1 MARIHGNPPIAI
13 TQIIRFFACL
23 ASSQHARHLGRI
35 CGPGPPCYSPRVS
48 TPVIVSPSASAAD
61 AQLVRGIG
69 LSGATLLVVGSVI
82 GSGIFLTT
90 GVMAQELPSTT
101 LVLAAWAAGG
111 LLAMAGGLTYAEMGS
126 MYPRSGGLYVY
137 LTEAYGPIPGF
148 LFGWACLLVI
158 LTGSVAAVAVGFAEY
173 FSYFFP
179 ALGTDRIILSLAMP
193 WGPWTISAGQ
203 VVAAASIAMITGINY
218 VGIRQGNLTNTV
230 LTVAK
235 VGGLVA
241 LPVLALAYAR
251 VEPVFT
257 PIVPPDTLR
266 PLASFGV
273 IMIAVMWTYEGWYYV
288 AFAAGEI
295 KDAARNVPRALIFGT
310 LILTTIYLAVNL
322 AYVQSLTIAEMSGVV
337 RIAEKAV
344 TSLVGPV
351 GAALV
356 AGSVV
361 ISTFGCNVAGI
372 IASSR
377 TCFAMAADRRFFPQA
392 ARVHPQYHTPHVAL
406 VITSAWSAFLTL
418 TGGYEALFT
427 YVTFA
432 SVLFG
437 TLGGVA
443 IFVLRRRRPD
453 VPRPYRALGYPLVP
467 ALYVLGSFALVWNTL
482 VERPTASVAGLG
494 LVALGLPAYFYWS
507 RSGR

>member
-1 MARIHGNPPIAI
+1 MMPAEADPTADGSPGGAVTLPMTTPAP
-13 TQIIRFFACL
+13 A
-23 ASSQHARHLGRI
+23 AS
-35 CGPGPPCYSPRVS
+35 
-48 TPVIVSPSASAAD
+48 TSAPTAAD
-61 AQLVRGIG
+61 AQLLRGIG
-69 LSGATLLVVGSVI
+69 LWGAVALVVGNVI

-90 GVMAQELPSTT
+90 GTMVAELPSTT
-101 LVLAAWAAGG
+101 LVLAAWVAGG

-137 LTEAYGPIPGF
+137 LSEAYGPATGF

-158 LTGSVAAVAVGFAEY
+158 LTGSVATVAVGFAEY

-179 ALGTDRIILSLAMP
+179 ALGTDRVLATFAMP
-193 WGPWTISAGQ
+193 WGPWAISAGQ
-203 VVAAASIAMITGINY
+203 LVAAGSIVIITAINY
-218 VGIRQGNLTNTV
+218 VGVQSGNLTNLV

-235 VGGLVA
+235 VGGLVV
-241 LPVLALAYAR
+241 LPLLAIAYMR
-251 VEPVFT
+251 VDPVFT
-257 PIVPPDTLR
+257 PVVPPSALR

-295 KDAARNVPRALIFGT
+295 RDAARTVPRALIYGT
-310 LILTTIYLAVNL
+310 LGLTAIYVAVNL
-322 AYVQSLTIAEMSGVV
+322 AYVFALSLEEMSGVV

-344 TSLVGPV
+344 TALVGPI
-351 GAALV
+351 GATLV

-361 ISTFGCNVAGI
+361 ISTFGCNVSGI
-372 IASSR
+372 IAASR
-377 TCFAMAADRRFFPQA
+377 SCFAMAADGRFFPPA
-392 ARVHPQYHTPHVAL
+392 ARVHPVYRTPHVAL
-406 VITSAWSAFLTL
+406 FITSGWSAFLTL

-437 TLGGVA
+437 TLGGIA
-443 IFVLRRRRPD
+443 IFVLRATRPG
-453 VPRPYRALGYPLVP
+453 VPRPYRALGYPVIP

-482 VERPTASVAGLG
+482 MERPTESIAGLG
-494 LVALGLPAYFYWS
+494 LVALGLPFYYYWS
-507 RSGR
+507 RR

>member
-1 MARIHGNPPIAI
+1 MP
-13 TQIIRFFACL
+13 
-23 ASSQHARHLGRI
+23 
-35 CGPGPPCYSPRVS
+35 
-48 TPVIVSPSASAAD
+48 TPAAD
-61 AQLVRGIG
+61 AQLDRAIS
-69 LSGATLLVVGSVI
+69 LWGATLLVIGSVI

-101 LVLAAWAAGG
+101 LVLAAWVAGG

-126 MYPRSGGLYVY
+126 MYPRSGGLYVF
-137 LTEAYGPIPGF
+137 LSEAYGSVWGF

-158 LTGSVAAVAVGFAEY
+158 LTGTVATVAVGFAEY

-179 ALGTDRIILSLAMP
+179 ALSTSRVLVTMAMP
-193 WGPWTISAGQ
+193 WGPWSISAGQ
-203 VVAAASIAMITGINY
+203 LVAAGSIGVITAINY
-218 VGIRQGNLTNTV
+218 VGVRSGDVANAV

-235 VGGLVA
+235 VAA
-241 LPVLALAYAR
+241 LIVVPLLALAFMR

-257 PIVPPDTLR
+257 PVVPTDAAR

-295 KDAARNVPRALIFGT
+295 KDAARNVPRALIYGT
-310 LILTTIYLAVNL
+310 LALTVIYAVVNL
-322 AYVQSLTIAEMSGVV
+322 AYFYALTLEEMSGVV
-337 RIAEKAV
+337 RVAEKAV

-356 AGSVV
+356 AGTVV
-361 ISTFGCNVAGI
+361 VSTFGCNVAGI
-372 IASSR
+372 IAASR
-377 TCFAMAADRRFFPQA
+377 TCFAMAADRRFFPAA
-392 ARVHPQYHTPHVAL
+392 ARVHPAYRTPHVAL
-406 VITSAWSAFLTL
+406 LITSAWSAFLTL

-437 TLGGVA
+437 TLGGAA
-443 IFVLRRRRPD
+443 IFVLRARRPG
-453 VPRPYRALGYPLVP
+453 VPRPYRALGYPVVP
-467 ALYVLGSFALVWNTL
+467 ALYVIGSFALVWNTL
-482 VERPTASVAGLG
+482 VERPTESIAGLG
-494 LVALGLPAYFYWS
+494 LVALGLPFYRYWS
-507 RSGR
+507 KADSDVGR

>member
-1 MARIHGNPPIAI
+1 M
-13 TQIIRFFACL
+13 
-23 ASSQHARHLGRI
+23 
-35 CGPGPPCYSPRVS
+35 SPV
-48 TPVIVSPSASAAD
+48 TTASATSAPAAE
-61 AQLVRGIG
+61 AQLVRAIG
-69 LSGATLLVVGSVI
+69 VWGATLLVIGSVV

-90 GVMAQELPSTT
+90 GIMVQELPSTT
-101 LVLAAWAAGG
+101 LVLTAWVVGG

-126 MYPRSGGLYVY
+126 MYPRSGGLYVF
-137 LTEAYGPIPGF
+137 LSEAYGPAWGF

-179 ALGTDRIILSLAMP
+179 SLSTANVLATLSTP

-203 VVAAASIAMITGINY
+203 LVAAGSIAIITSINY
-218 VGIRQGNLTNTV
+218 VGVRSGSLTNTF

-235 VGGLVA
+235 VGALVA
-241 LPVLALAYAR
+241 IPLLAVVYMR

-257 PIVPPDTLR
+257 PVIPAASPR

-295 KDAARNVPRALIFGT
+295 KDAARNVPRALIYGT
-310 LILTTIYLAVNL
+310 LALTALYVVVNI
-322 AYVQSLTIAEMSGVV
+322 AYFLTLGLEEMSGVTRV
-337 RIAEKAV
+337 AEAAV
-344 TSLVGPV
+344 TALIGPV

-361 ISTFGCNVAGI
+361 VSTFGCNVAGI
-372 IASSR
+372 LASSR
-377 TCFAMAADRRFFPQA
+377 TCFAMAADGRFFPPA
-392 ARVHPQYHTPHVAL
+392 ARVHPVYHTPHVAL
-406 VITSAWSAFLTL
+406 VLTSAWSAFLTL

-437 TLGGVA
+437 TLGGAA
-443 IFVLRRRRPD
+443 IFVLRVRRPS
-453 VPRPYRALGYPLVP
+453 VPRPYRALGYPVVP
-467 ALYVLGSFALVWNTL
+467 ALYVVGSFALVSNTL
-482 VERPTASVAGLG
+482 VERPTASIAGLG
-494 LVALGLPAYFYWS
+494 LVAVGLPFYWYWARS
-507 RSGR
+507 RQ

>member
-1 MARIHGNPPIAI
+1 MSRAVNPAPD
-13 TQIIRFFACL
+13 
-23 ASSQHARHLGRI
+23 
-35 CGPGPPCYSPRVS
+35 
-48 TPVIVSPSASAAD
+48 AD
-61 AQLVRGIG
+61 AQLVRAIG

-90 GVMAQELPSTT
+90 GLMVQELPSTS
-101 LVLAAWAAGG
+101 LVLAAWVAGG

-126 MYPRSGGLYVY
+126 MYPRSGGLYVF
-137 LTEAYGPIPGF
+137 LSEAYGPVWGF

-179 ALGTDRIILSLAMP
+179 SLGTDRILVTFDMP
-193 WGPWTISAGQ
+193 GGAWHISAGQ
-203 VVAAASIAMITGINY
+203 VVAAASIAVITAVNY
-218 VGIRQGNLTNTV
+218 VGVRSGNVANTI

-235 VGGLVA
+235 VGGLILIPLLAIAYMRVDPA
-241 LPVLALAYAR
+241 L
-251 VEPVFT
+251 T
-257 PIVPPDTLR
+257 PMVPPDAVR
-266 PLASFGV
+266 PFASFGV

-295 KDAARNVPRALIFGT
+295 KDAARTVPRALIYGT
-310 LILTTIYLAVNL
+310 IALTTIYVSVNL
-322 AYVQSLTIAEMSGVV
+322 AYVFALTLEEMSGVT

-344 TSLVGPV
+344 TALVGPG

-356 AGSVV
+356 AATVV
-361 ISTFGCNVAGI
+361 VSTFGCNVAGV

-377 TCFAMAADRRFFPQA
+377 TCFAMAADGRFFAAA
-392 ARVHPQYHTPHVAL
+392 ARVHPVHRTPHVAL
-406 VITSAWSAFLTL
+406 LVTSGWSAFLTL

-443 IFVLRRRRPD
+443 IFVLRTRRPE
-453 VPRPYRALGYPLVP
+453 VPRPYRALGYPVVP
-467 ALYVLGSFALVWNTL
+467 ALYVLGSLALVGNTL
-482 VERPTASVAGLG
+482 SERPLESIAGLG
-494 LVALGLPAYFYWS
+494 LVAIGLPFYFYWS
-507 RSGR
+507 RTAR